1 MTDLFTLLE
10 QQFPSATVTRDDY
23 QLGLGAFPEWDSL
36 GHFNFLLLVEQTFSV
51 RFEPE
56 ELAKMKQL
64 QDIREALL
72 RRGLAL

>member
-10 QQFPSATVTRDDY
+10 QQFPSTIISRGNY

-56 ELAKMKQL
+56 ELATMKQL
-64 QDIREALL
+64 QDVRDALL
-72 RRGLAL
+72 LRGLAL

>member
-56 ELAKMKQL
+56 ELTTMKQL

>member
-56 ELAKMKQL
+56 ELTTMKQL
-64 QDIREALL
+64 QDIRDALL

>member
-56 ELAKMKQL
+56 ELMTMKQL
-64 QDIREALL
+64 QDIRDALL

>member
-10 QQFPSATVTRDDY
+10 QQFPSAIISRGNY

-56 ELAKMKQL
+56 ELAIMKQL
-64 QDIREALL
+64 QDVREALL

>member
-10 QQFPSATVTRDDY
+10 QQFPFATVTRGDY
-23 QLGLGAFPEWDSL
+23 QLGFGAFPEWDSL

-56 ELAKMKQL
+56 ELTTMKQL
-64 QDIREALL
+64 QDIRDALL

>member
-56 ELAKMKQL
+56 ELATMKQL
-64 QDIREALL
+64 QDIRDVLL

>member
-10 QQFPSATVTRDDY
+10 QQFPSATVTRGDY
-23 QLGLGAFPEWDSL
+23 QLRLGAFPEWDSL

-56 ELAKMKQL
+56 ELATMKQL
-64 QDIREALL
+64 QDIRYALL
-72 RRGLAL
+72 RRGLVL

>member
-36 GHFNFLLLVEQTFSV
+36 GHFNFLLLVEQTVSV

-56 ELAKMKQL
+56 ELATMKQL

>member
-51 RFEPE
+51 RFDPE
-56 ELAKMKQL
+56 ELAMMKQL
-64 QDIREALL
+64 QDIRDALL